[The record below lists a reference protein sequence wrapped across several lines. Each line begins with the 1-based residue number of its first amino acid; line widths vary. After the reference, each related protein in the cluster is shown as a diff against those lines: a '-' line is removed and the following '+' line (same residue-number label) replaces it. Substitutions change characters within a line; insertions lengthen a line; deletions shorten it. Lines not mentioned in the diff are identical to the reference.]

1 MTATLTPSAPNPAP
15 PRARRG
21 GRSRETALFLIA
33 IALIALHVVDDSFV
47 QPQPG
52 TSAGDHLVSGL
63 VPLALLSLAAWAY
76 PRLRGGRRGAL
87 ALALGVLGIAAGG
100 EAIHYARTIG
110 ASGDDYTGL
119 LAIPAGVLLVGLGVA
134 GLWRTRRTDD
144 SRPRR
149 YMRRFALGAAGA
161 LVFLY
166 VVLPIGMS
174 YVDTHV
180 GRAVVPPA
188 QLGAAHEDVS
198 FETND
203 GLTLH
208 GWYVPSRNGAAVIAF
223 PGRKGPQP
231 HARMLARHGYGVL
244 LFDRRGEGESDGDPT
259 SWGWGNEKDLKAAI
273 GFLQRRTDVD
283 PARIGGLGLSVGG
296 EMMIQTAAETN
307 ALKAVASE
315 GAGMRSLREAVDTP
329 PSADTL
335 LGIPFKAVETAAT
348 AVFHDQAPPA
358 SLVDLVAKIGP
369 RPLLLMYSGKGQG
382 GEVQLNP
389 EFYGAAADPKTLW
402 EIPGAGHTG
411 GIRAQPEEYERRVMT
426 FFDEAL
432 R

>member
-1 MTATLTPSAPNPAP
+1 
-15 PRARRG
+15 
-21 GRSRETALFLIA
+21 
-33 IALIALHVVDDSFV
+33 
-47 QPQPG
+47 
-52 TSAGDHLVSGL
+52 
-63 VPLALLSLAAWAY
+63 
-76 PRLRGGRRGAL
+76 
-87 ALALGVLGIAAGG
+87 
-100 EAIHYARTIG
+100 
-110 ASGDDYTGL
+110 
-119 LAIPAGVLLVGLGVA
+119 
-134 GLWRTRRTDD
+134 
-144 SRPRR
+144 
-149 YMRRFALGAAGA
+149 MRRFALGAAGA

-283 PARIGGLGLSVGG
+283 PARIGGSRAVRRRRDDDPDRGRDERAQGGRVGG
-296 EMMIQTAAETN
+296 RRHALAA
-307 ALKAVASE
+307 
-315 GAGMRSLREAVDTP
+315 
-329 PSADTL
+329 
-335 LGIPFKAVETAAT
+335 
-348 AVFHDQAPPA
+348 
-358 SLVDLVAKIGP
+358 
-369 RPLLLMYSGKGQG
+369 
-382 GEVQLNP
+382 
-389 EFYGAAADPKTLW
+389 
-402 EIPGAGHTG
+402 
-411 GIRAQPEEYERRVMT
+411 
-426 FFDEAL
+426 
-432 R
+432 

>member
-1 MTATLTPSAPNPAP
+1 M
-15 PRARRG
+15 
-21 GRSRETALFLIA
+21 
-33 IALIALHVVDDSFV
+33 
-47 QPQPG
+47 
-52 TSAGDHLVSGL
+52 
-63 VPLALLSLAAWAY
+63 
-76 PRLRGGRRGAL
+76 
-87 ALALGVLGIAAGG
+87 
-100 EAIHYARTIG
+100 
-110 ASGDDYTGL
+110 
-119 LAIPAGVLLVGLGVA
+119 
-134 GLWRTRRTDD
+134 
-144 SRPRR
+144 
-149 YMRRFALGAAGA
+149 LGAAGA
-161 LVFLY
+161 LVFVY

-180 GRAVVPPA
+180 AHAVVPPA
-188 QLGAAHEDVS
+188 HLGVAYDDVS
-198 FETND
+198 FETSD

-231 HARMLARHGYGVL
+231 HTRMLARHGYGVL

-273 GFLQRRTDVD
+273 EFLQDRADVN
-283 PARIGGLGLSVGG
+283 PERIGGLGLSVGG

-329 PSADTL
+329 ASADTW
-335 LGIPFKAVETAAT
+335 LGIPFKAIETAAT
-348 AVFHDQAPPA
+348 AVFHDQAPPP
-358 SLVDLVAKIGP
+358 SLVDLVAKIAP

-389 EFYGAAADPKTLW
+389 EFHRAAGEPTTLW

-411 GIRAQPEEYERRVMT
+411 GIRAQPGEYERRVIG
-426 FFDEAL
+426 FFEHAL
-432 R
+432 L